1 MKTSASFVVI
11 LINNMVCA
19 TTRLDNTIGLPG
31 GLTEVNE
38 TPIQTALREAE
49 EEGWEIDLT
58 NDPKIIHLLTDIVN
72 DRVISWILIDSTAEI
87 KEDYL
92 EKSRGIKPILVSIDE
107 IKKSGRGNDLAMDL
121 AIRVLKTIKQ
131 K

>member
-1 MKTSASFVVI
+1 MKTSASFVII

-38 TPIQTALREAE
+38 TPIQTALREAG
-49 EEGWEIDLT
+49 EEGWQIDLS
-58 NDPKIIHLLTDIVN
+58 NNPKIIHLLTDIVN
-72 DRVISWILIDSTAEI
+72 DRVVSWILIDSTAEI
-87 KEDYL
+87 KENYL
-92 EKSRGIKPILVSIDE
+92 EKSRGIEPILVSIDE
-107 IKKSGRGNDLAMDL
+107 IKNSGRGNDLAIEL

>member
-49 EEGWEIDLT
+49 EEGWEIDLA

>member
-1 MKTSASFVVI
+1 MKTSASFVII

-38 TPIQTALREAE
+38 TPIQTALREAG
-49 EEGWEIDLT
+49 EEGWKIDLS
-58 NDPKIIHLLTDIVN
+58 NNPKIIHLLTDIVN
-72 DRVISWILIDSTAEI
+72 DRVVSWILIDSTAEI
-87 KEDYL
+87 KENYL
-92 EKSRGIKPILVSIDE
+92 EKSRGIEPILVSIDE
-107 IKKSGRGNDLAMDL
+107 IKNSGRGNDLAIEL
-121 AIRVLKTIKQ
+121 AVRVLKTIKQ

>member
-72 DRVISWILIDSTAEI
+72 DRVISWILIDSNAEI

>member
-107 IKKSGRGNDLAMDL
+107 IKKSGRGNDLAIDL

>member
-49 EEGWEIDLT
+49 EEGWEIDLAK
-58 NDPKIIHLLTDIVN
+58 DSKIIHLLTDIVN
-72 DRVISWILIDSTAEI
+72 DRVISWILIDSNAEI

-107 IKKSGRGNDLAMDL
+107 IKKSGRGNDLAIDL